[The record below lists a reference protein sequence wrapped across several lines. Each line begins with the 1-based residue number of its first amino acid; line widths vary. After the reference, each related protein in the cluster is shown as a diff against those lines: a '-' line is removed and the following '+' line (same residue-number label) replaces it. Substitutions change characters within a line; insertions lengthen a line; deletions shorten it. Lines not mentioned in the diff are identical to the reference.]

1 MHSDSAERWLENI
14 LLHIKK
20 FFDVQYYNVTIP
32 NTSIQST
39 LQERLSD
46 LCIVI
51 SHYELAY
58 FVLFLSNLMYNKVY
72 MFIMIMKIV
81 PTLV

>member
-1 MHSDSAERWLENI
+1 M
-14 LLHIKK
+14 HIKK
-20 FFDVQYYNVTIP
+20 FFDVQYYNVTMP

>member
-1 MHSDSAERWLENI
+1 M
-14 LLHIKK
+14 HIKK
-20 FFDVQYYNVTIP
+20 FFDVQYYNVTMP

-58 FVLFLSNLMYNKVY
+58 VVLFLSNLMYNKVY

>member
-1 MHSDSAERWLENI
+1 M
-14 LLHIKK
+14 HIKK

-72 MFIMIMKIV
+72 MYIMIMKIV